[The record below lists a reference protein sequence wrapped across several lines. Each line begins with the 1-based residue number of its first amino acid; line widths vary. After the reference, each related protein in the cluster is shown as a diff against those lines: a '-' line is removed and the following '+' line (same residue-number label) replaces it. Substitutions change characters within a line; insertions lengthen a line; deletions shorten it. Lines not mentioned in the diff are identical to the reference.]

1 MSNLIEITDADFQQV
16 VLDSALP
23 VLVDLWAAWC
33 GPCRMVTPVVEQL
46 ADDYAGRL
54 KVGKLD
60 VDSNPTTPGQYGV
73 QGIPTVIL
81 FKGGEEVA
89 RLVGARP
96 KAQFVSMIEPHLAQA
111 AERGS

>member
-46 ADDYAGRL
+46 ADEYAGRL
-54 KVGKLD
+54 KIGKLD
-60 VDSNPTTPGQYGV
+60 VDSNPTIPAQYGV

-96 KAQFVSMIEPHLAQA
+96 KAQFVSMIEPHLAKA

>member
-33 GPCRMVTPVVEQL
+33 GPCHMVTPVVEQL
-46 ADDYAGRL
+46 ADEYA
-54 KVGKLD
+54 GKLD

-96 KAQFVSMIEPHLAQA
+96 KAQFVSMIEPHLAEA
-111 AERGS
+111 AERGG